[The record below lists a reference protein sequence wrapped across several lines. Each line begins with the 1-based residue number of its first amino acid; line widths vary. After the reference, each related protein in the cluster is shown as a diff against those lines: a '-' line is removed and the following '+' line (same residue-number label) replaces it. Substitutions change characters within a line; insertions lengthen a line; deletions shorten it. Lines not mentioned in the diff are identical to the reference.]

1 MVVYLKLPTE
11 SADLIVRDGFPIT
24 DPEYFDVFERLMVT
38 GFPPE
43 TYFVQRTLLYGG
55 IANILHPSVVIK
67 FYSDL
72 RQVVGFLWV
81 HRFPPPI
88 KLTAMI

>member
-1 MVVYLKLPTE
+1 M
-11 SADLIVRDGFPIT
+11 VRDGFPIT

-55 IANILHPSVVIK
+55 IANIAHPSVIT
-67 FYSDL
+67 L
-72 RQVVGFLWV
+72 
-81 HRFPPPI
+81 P
-88 KLTAMI
+88 

>member
-1 MVVYLKLPTE
+1 LVPVHTYVALSLR

-24 DPEYFDVFERLMVT
+24 DSEYFDAFERLMVT

-55 IANILHPSVVIK
+55 IANIAHPSVI
-67 FYSDL
+67 SL
-72 RQVVGFLWV
+72 
-81 HRFPPPI
+81 P
-88 KLTAMI
+88 